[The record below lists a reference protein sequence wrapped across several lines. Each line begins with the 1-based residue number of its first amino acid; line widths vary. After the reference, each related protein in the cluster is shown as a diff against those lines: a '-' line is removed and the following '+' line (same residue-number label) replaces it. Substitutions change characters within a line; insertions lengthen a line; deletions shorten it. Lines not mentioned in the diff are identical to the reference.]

1 MPEQLWLPAEQTAV
15 AQIQQDVL
23 AVQQAQAKIV
33 TDQANQYRS
42 ANIHAQNNVVLAQN
56 KVDDAQ
62 TTLTNDKNSAQEIDA
77 PFDGLITQVN
87 VSQGAHRSK
96 ECHFN

>member
-1 MPEQLWLPAEQTAV
+1 M
-15 AQIQQDVL
+15 L

-33 TDQANQYRS
+33 TDQANIT
-42 ANIHAQNNVVLAQN
+42 NTQNSVVLAQN

-62 TTLTNDKNSAQEIDA
+62 TTLTNDKNAAQEIDA

-87 VSQGAHRSK
+87 VTREPSFKGMPL
-96 ECHFN
+96 